1 MFLHTISTNRGRAHS
16 SQTWGPVRFTCSLH
30 ALCAAGLWVPHP
42 PLHIEHVPASYK
54 DFTSWQDP
62 RTAESHRPPPPR
74 PNWCQP
80 PLPVQLQVLSHSRSS
95 LTPTPHRIR
104 RNDHQTGP
112 ADTWILPPPP
122 EASCRRGAD
131 AATGP
136 CREPDRHDAGHH
148 GPESVL
154 LQCQTDDGEGPACT
168 LNRLDSLIVE
178 MDEPMRR
185 EGDGGRRR
193 EGSAVSFR
201 TALFSPHCH
210 SHTRTLNFW
219 YPSLTIRRDVR
230 AAF

>member
-1 MFLHTISTNRGRAHS
+1 MLFDSFVYVFESGRVFGGQDRRS
-16 SQTWGPVRFTCSLH
+16 GWVR
-30 ALCAAGLWVPHP
+30 AGLYKKV
-42 PLHIEHVPASYK
+42 EHSTEGSLCSSSSSVFWHLLGFSAWPGSRR
-54 DFTSWQDP
+54 SN
-62 RTAESHRPPPPR
+62 RPVGSGFL
-74 PNWCQP
+74 WK
-80 PLPVQLQVLSHSRSS
+80 VLSHSRSS